1 MGALALPLMVASTA
15 VQAVGAIQ
23 QGNAANAAAQ
33 ANARQYEAQAEI
45 RRQNAGA
52 KDDQVRRDARTQLGR
67 QLAAS
72 AEAGGG
78 LNAEALRSSI
88 YDAEMDSSVVRYE
101 GEVEAAGLRDQAAM
115 SRWEGKQRKQAGVLN
130 AAGALLN
137 GGQSYY
143 RGKKEGIF

>member
-1 MGALALPLMVASTA
+1 MIASTA
-15 VQAVGAIQ
+15 MQAVGAIQ

-33 ANARQYEAQAEI
+33 ANARQYEAQAAI
-45 RRQNAGA
+45 RRQNAAA
-52 KDDQVRRDARTQLGR
+52 KDDQVRRDARAKIGS

-78 LNAEALRSSI
+78 INADALRSSI

-101 GEVEAAGLRDQAAM
+101 GELEAAGLNDQAAM
-115 SRWEGKQRKQAGVLN
+115 ARWEGKQRKQAGYLN
-130 AAGALLN
+130 AAGAVLN